1 MSLALRKCRRV
12 SNNKFVDD
20 PVTVEN
26 VFFLNLFCFNYFQQ
40 HDEKFSRCCHMPQ
53 AQAAQ
58 LDWLLVTLK
67 DLPLVS
73 SASDSDEDADAG
85 RKREKPVKKWG

>member
-1 MSLALRKCRRV
+1 
-12 SNNKFVDD
+12 
-20 PVTVEN
+20 
-26 VFFLNLFCFNYFQQ
+26 
-40 HDEKFSRCCHMPQ
+40 MPQ

-58 LDWLLVTLK
+58 LDWLLATLK